1 MDANNIFCPVRFG
14 RLVNKYIVE
23 NRSRLLLILATPLVA
38 MTIFALL
45 MSDGDSREGY
55 YTGVNNELGFFVIMT
70 FIFGMKLSSGAFM
83 SMSKPK
89 EALASLTLPTSQLE
103 EFLVRWLA
111 LVPGFMLW
119 SVLCALFADSMRVVF
134 TRFILHGVADFTPW
148 CDVFTGNG
156 GPLMWPENAFYYI
169 VMVFMVLQSFF
180 LLGAIVW

>member
-70 FIFGMKLSSGAFM
+70 FIFGMKHAGNEIYC
-83 SMSKPK
+83 SK
-89 EALASLTLPTSQLE
+89 
-103 EFLVRWLA
+103 
-111 LVPGFMLW
+111 
-119 SVLCALFADSMRVVF
+119 
-134 TRFILHGVADFTPW
+134 
-148 CDVFTGNG
+148 
-156 GPLMWPENAFYYI
+156 
-169 VMVFMVLQSFF
+169 
-180 LLGAIVW
+180 